1 VKTARDPYAEL
12 AAIAMTV
19 EINRTIAE
27 ADVAKWSAE
36 LGNRHAKRLTRAA
49 VWQARGS
56 RDFAVREALVE
67 LVPPERF
74 AKDARL
80 EAQKL
85 VDFALRSGAMTI
97 RSSELVVAIALAA
110 PAGGKALFERIVEA
124 AAKNTAFS
132 DEWFEGL
139 SYFGASFAPRAVELV
154 LDQRF
159 EADRS
164 WPVVG
169 GMLAH
174 TPTRDAAWRAVKAR
188 LGELLA
194 TLGAHEAAIIIEST
208 AGLCDAQK
216 RGEVETAF
224 SPHVSTI
231 EGGKRAL
238 AQALASI
245 DRCIKAA
252 P

>member
-1 VKTARDPYAEL
+1 
-12 AAIAMTV
+12 M
-19 EINRTIAE
+19 
-27 ADVAKWSAE
+27 
-36 LGNRHAKRLTRAA
+36 
-49 VWQARGS
+49 
-56 RDFAVREALVE
+56 
-67 LVPPERF
+67 
-74 AKDARL
+74 
-80 EAQKL
+80 
-85 VDFALRSGAMTI
+85 
-97 RSSELVVAIALAA
+97 SSSIPAAA

-139 SYFGASFAPRAVELV
+139 SYAGASFAPRAVALV
-154 LDQRF
+154 LDKRF
-159 EADRS
+159 EPDRS
-164 WPVVG
+164 WPVAG

-174 TPTRDAAWRAVKAR
+174 PQTRDAAWRAVKAR

-194 TLGAHEAAIIIEST
+194 TLGAQHAAIIIEST

-216 RGEVETAF
+216 RSEVETAF

-238 AQALASI
+238 DQALASI
-245 DRCIKAA
+245 DRCIKAS